1 MFRSKIVLILTFIG
15 FIFSVS
21 CTKDPEKP
29 VDPGTTGSDTLKGAI
44 TENRTLSG
52 SRVYYISGP
61 VFVKNGITLTVEAG
75 TIVKAI
81 KGTRAVLVVSRGGK
95 INAQG
100 TSAKP
105 IVLTSNQAKSQRNSG
120 DWGGLVLLG
129 KASVN
134 SEYAGQAGLRVVE
147 GFSSDDITA
156 FGNDIV
162 GGGGTTPDDNDNSGV
177 LNYVRIEYAGIAL
190 SNLANSELNSL
201 TMIGVG
207 RGTKVD
213 YVQSSLGGDDSFE
226 WFGGT
231 VDAKHLVAFRGLDD
245 DFDSDNGYSGRVQFG
260 VSIRDKDIDDKALI
274 GGASNGFESDNDE
287 PGSDKTPLTS
297 ATFANM
303 TLVGPAAINTGTLPS
318 NAVFR
323 RAAHLRRNT
332 SISIFNSV
340 LIGWPDGI
348 FIDGNPA
355 IANAT
360 AGRMELRNNFVVATG
375 RRIIAPTALLTLLT
389 DSTRRNDTT
398 RTVTDLRLAKLTDV
412 NESASNKLNNIDAR
426 PITGSPLTTGRTSA
440 ALFAH
445 PKVSDAFFTKV
456 NYIGAFE
463 INDSWMQGWTN
474 FDPQNAD
481 Y

>member
-1 MFRSKIVLILTFIG
+1 MFRSKIVLIFTFTA
-15 FIFSVS
+15 FLFSVS
-21 CTKDPEKP
+21 CKKDPDNP
-29 VDPGTTGSDTLKGAI
+29 VDPGSTGSDTLRGSI
-44 TENRTLSG
+44 TENRTLLG
-52 SRVYYISGP
+52 NRVYYISGP

-75 TIVKAI
+75 TILKAI
-81 KGTRAVLVVSRGGK
+81 KGTRAVLVISRGGK

-100 TSAKP
+100 TVAKP
-105 IVLTSNQAKSQRNSG
+105 IVFTSNQVKGQRNSG

-129 KASVN
+129 KATTN
-134 SEYAGQAGLRVVE
+134 AEYGGQAGLRIVE
-147 GFSSDDITA
+147 GFTSDDITT

-162 GGGGTTPDDNDNSGV
+162 GGGGTTPDDNDNSGI
-177 LNYVRIEYAGIAL
+177 LTFVRIEYAGIAL

-207 RGTKVD
+207 KGTKID
-213 YVQSSLGGDDSFE
+213 NVQCSLGGDDSFE

-245 DFDSDNGYSGRVQFG
+245 DFDSDNGFSGRIQFG
-260 VSIRDKDIDDKALI
+260 VSIRDKDIDDKALS

-297 ATFANM
+297 AVFSNM
-303 TLVGPAAINTGTLPS
+303 TLIGPAAINTGAVPS

-348 FIDGNPA
+348 FIDGDKA

-360 AGRMELRNNFVVATG
+360 AGRMELRNNFIVATG
-375 RRIIAPTALLTLLT
+375 RRIIAPPALLTTLMEPA
-389 DSTRRNDTT
+389 RGNDTGKT
-398 RTVTDLRLAKLTDV
+398 AAELKLAKITDV
-412 NESASNKLNNIDAR
+412 NESASNKYNNIDAR
-426 PITGSPLTTGRTSA
+426 PIAGSPLLGKVSGTIFTN
-440 ALFAH
+440 
-445 PKVSDAFFTKV
+445 PKVTDAFFTKV
-456 NYIGAFE
+456 GYIGAFE
-463 INDSWMQGWTN
+463 ANDSWMQGWTN